1 MEGRNSGG
9 DDIIRCHKCPR
20 RAVIHQ
26 RYSGMFLC
34 REHLLED
41 VQRKAR
47 EHLRQTGLFAG
58 GRRILIELDG
68 GRNSSALA
76 YMLRNT
82 FHRRRDI
89 DLQAVVIDGERNA
102 PLIDAAR
109 VAERLDISLQHRK
122 IPPAPEGKTSSTS
135 PSFRK
140 REALLSAA
148 RENDAC
154 IIATGEDLDDVAL
167 EIFLAYLQGECPG
180 EAAGEVDRHWIRPLQ
195 RIPKR
200 EVRLYGLILDLGSDC
215 TPPSLPNQLHEQARR
230 QLFEFDCRHPGTN
243 YSLLKGWE
251 RLLTPK
257 GGRRAKPLSKDME

>member
-1 MEGRNSGG
+1 M
-9 DDIIRCHKCPR
+9 
-20 RAVIHQ
+20 
-26 RYSGMFLC
+26 YLC
-34 REHLLED
+34 REHLQED

-47 EHLRQTGLFAG
+47 EYLRQTGLFAG
-58 GRRILIELDG
+58 SRRILIELDG

-76 YMLRNT
+76 YILSNT
-82 FHRRRDI
+82 FNRRRDI
-89 DLQAVVIDGERNA
+89 ELQAVAIDEGDGNA
-102 PLIDAAR
+102 QSLIDAVS

-122 IPPAPEGKTSSTS
+122 MPPAPDGETLSAS
-135 PSFRK
+135 PSFQK

-148 RENDAC
+148 REKKAG

-167 EIFLAYLQGECPG
+167 EIFMAYLQGECPR
-180 EAAGEVDRHWIRPLQ
+180 EAAEVERHWTRPLQ

-200 EVRLYGLILDLGSDC
+200 EVRLYALILDLGSDRS
-215 TPPSLPNQLHEQARR
+215 PQSLPNQLHEQARR

-251 RLLTPK
+251 RLLMPE

>member
-1 MEGRNSGG
+1 M
-9 DDIIRCHKCPR
+9 
-20 RAVIHQ
+20 
-26 RYSGMFLC
+26 YLC
-34 REHLLED
+34 REHLQED

-47 EHLRQTGLFAG
+47 EYLRQTGLFSR

-68 GRNSSALA
+68 GRNSSVLA
-76 YMLRNT
+76 YILSNT

-89 DLQAVVIDGERNA
+89 ELQAVVIDEGMNRFKE
-102 PLIDAAR
+102 AAS
-109 VAERLDISLQHRK
+109 VAERLEISLQQRK
-122 IPPAPEGKTSSTS
+122 MPPAPEGKASSTS
-135 PSFRK
+135 PSFCK
-140 REALLSAA
+140 REALLSFA
-148 RENDAC
+148 REKDAG

-180 EAAGEVDRHWIRPLQ
+180 EAAGEVRRHWIRPLQ

>member
-1 MEGRNSGG
+1 M
-9 DDIIRCHKCPR
+9 
-20 RAVIHQ
+20 
-26 RYSGMFLC
+26 YLC
-34 REHLLED
+34 REHFQED

-47 EHLRQTGLFAG
+47 EYLRQTGLFSGA
-58 GRRILIELDG
+58 RRILIELDG

-89 DLQAVVIDGERNA
+89 ELQAVVIDGGVGDA
-102 PLIDAAR
+102 QSFKDAAS
-109 VAERLDISLQHRK
+109 VAGRLDISLQHRK
-122 IPPAPEGKTSSTS
+122 MPPAPEEKASSTS

-140 REALLSAA
+140 SEALLSVA
-148 RENDAC
+148 REKDAG

-167 EIFLAYLQGECPG
+167 EIFLAYLQGKG
-180 EAAGEVDRHWIRPLQ
+180 SSEAAGEVGRHWIRPLQ

-200 EVRLYGLILDLGSDC
+200 EVRLYAKILDLGSDC
-215 TPPSLPNQLHEQARR
+215 IPPSLPNQFHEQARR
-230 QLFEFDCRHPGTN
+230 QLFEFDSRHPGTN

-251 RLLTPK
+251 RLLMPE

>member
-1 MEGRNSGG
+1 M
-9 DDIIRCHKCPR
+9 
-20 RAVIHQ
+20 
-26 RYSGMFLC
+26 YLC
-34 REHLLED
+34 REHLQED

-47 EHLRQTGLFAG
+47 EYLRQTGLFSR

-68 GRNSSALA
+68 GRNSSVLA
-76 YMLRNT
+76 YILSNT

-89 DLQAVVIDGERNA
+89 ELQAVVIEGMNRFKE
-102 PLIDAAR
+102 AASM
-109 VAERLDISLQHRK
+109 AERLDISLQPRK
-122 IPPAPEGKTSSTS
+122 MPPAPEEKSSSTS

-140 REALLSAA
+140 REALLSVA
-148 RENDAC
+148 REKDAG

-180 EAAGEVDRHWIRPLQ
+180 EAAGEVGRHWIRPLQ

-215 TPPSLPNQLHEQARR
+215 TPPSLPNQFHEQARR